1 MNIFLEATL
10 KFLSEIGGYSP
21 SVSSSYALYPFPY
34 PDKTLTFD
42 WDNLGT
48 DLSKAITT
56 YGKKQHEK

>member
-1 MNIFLEATL
+1 MNIYQEVIL
-10 KFLSEIGGYSP
+10 KFFAEIGGYFP
-21 SVSSSYALYPFPY
+21 AVSSSYALYPFPY

-56 YGKKQHEK
+56 YGKQQYEK